1 MYKRL
6 FPAQGSHNRRVA
18 RKSSEARQKS
28 EAKQNRRK
36 DVGEECSMPIVT

>member
-18 RKSSEARQKS
+18 RKSSKAGQKS

-36 DVGEECSMPIVT
+36 DVGEECSMPIAT